1 MQKVSIGNRTF
12 EPFISNEQI
21 NERIQEIAAELNA
34 EYEGSNPM
42 FISIL
47 NGAFM
52 FTADLLKKVS
62 IPCQLSFVK
71 LASYSGISSS
81 GQVKELVGLAEDIR
95 DRQII
100 ILEDIVDTGL
110 TLSSICK
117 QLETR
122 QPASIRVATLLQK
135 PDCLKVPVKVDYI
148 GFSIPDK
155 FVLGYGLD
163 LDGYGRNLPDIYQLS
178 NP

>member
-110 TLSSICK
+110 TLSSISK